1 MANTT
6 IKLTTDVNRYNYKAY
21 GLFIPYALANAFALV
36 CVILGLT
43 SYVRDGAMPGK
54 KVQDYVQA
62 MHDPKFQGSP
72 AVNSRTPSFSAV
84 SGPDEPT
91 EMRPLGEGSGEGRSN
106 ERARY
111 YQDTRSSSDA
121 GRVEGV
127 GIV

>member
-6 IKLTTDVNRYNYKAY
+6 VKLTTDVNRYNYKAY
-21 GLFIPYALANAFALV
+21 GLFVPYALANAFALV

-43 SYVRDGAMPGK
+43 SYIRDGTMPGK

-84 SGPDEPT
+84 SGPDEST
-91 EMRPLGEGSGEGRSN
+91 EMGTIGEGSGEGRSN

-111 YQDTRSSSDA
+111 YQDTRSLSDV